1 MMTKKSQK
9 VMKGL
14 GVAMAVG
21 SVVAAAGASMTN
33 PTSNTKKNMK
43 KAMNTVTDFV
53 DTVASMM

>member
-33 PTSNTKKNMK
+33 PTSNTKKK
-43 KAMNTVTDFV
+43 T
-53 DTVASMM
+53 